1 MRVRDINKDEKT
13 FPFGEDLVGASVLI
27 IGAGLCGSLLALRLA
42 QRGYKVEVY
51 ESRPDLRKVDIS
63 AGRSINL
70 ALSDR
75 GLKALRLCG
84 MEEKAREICI
94 PMLGRLMHDREGN
107 TFASNYSGREGE
119 YINSISRGDLNAIL
133 LDEAEK
139 HENVNIHFNSGC
151 KKVDIENKIAHFK
164 SYESNTKF
172 KVKADVIFGTDGA
185 GSSLRKSY
193 MSERKFLFSY
203 SQNYL
208 NHGYKELEIPADK
221 SGNHQISKSHLHIW
235 PRGDFML
242 IALPNLDGSFTVTL
256 FLSYDEGEY
265 NFNNLTSEEKIIE
278 FFEKEFPDALAI
290 IPNIKEEFANNPT
303 GPLGTIKCS
312 PWSYQ
317 NKTLL
322 MGDSCHAIVPF
333 YGQGMNASFEDVFVF
348 DEVLNHFEPF
358 VKLKTGRNQ
367 ETFDWEMVFKEYQ
380 KIRKK
385 DTDAIADLAIDNFY
399 EMRDHVA
406 NPLFKEKRKIE
417 MDLEKTFP
425 NQYSSKYSLVT
436 FNEHIGYNEAMQK
449 GRAQD
454 KALLNLIA
462 DKDVS
467 TALNM
472 TKEELKIIL
481 ERVQKETQE
490 ILKEDKIAGL

>member
-1 MRVRDINKDEKT
+1 MNKKDKI
-13 FPFGEDLVGASVLI
+13 LI

-42 QRGYKVEVY
+42 QRGYKIELY

-94 PMLGRLMHDREGN
+94 PMFGRLMHDIKGN
-107 TFASNYSGREGE
+107 TFASNYSGRENE

-139 HENVNIHFNSGC
+139 HENVNIYFNKKC
-151 KKVDIENKIAHFK
+151 TKVDIENTIAHFK
-164 SYESNTKF
+164 DYKTKEEF
-172 KVKADVIFGTDGA
+172 SVDATIIFGADGA
-185 GSSLRKSY
+185 GSSVRKSY
-193 MSERKFLFSY
+193 ISERKFLFSY

-221 SGNHQISKSHLHIW
+221 NGNHQISNQHLHIW

-242 IALPNLDGSFTVTL
+242 IALPNVDGSFTVTL
-256 FLSYDEGEY
+256 FLSYNEGEF
-265 NFNNLTSEEKIIE
+265 NFENLTSEEKITT
-278 FFEKEFPDALAI
+278 FFEKEFPDALAL
-290 IPNIKEEFANNPT
+290 IPNIKAAFMNNPT
-303 GPLGTIKCS
+303 GSLETVKCS

-322 MGDSCHAIVPF
+322 IGDAAHAIVPF
-333 YGQGMNASFEDVFVF
+333 YGQGMNASFEDVTIF
-348 DEVLNHFEPF
+348 DEILNQN
-358 VKLKTGRNQ
+358 LNN
-367 ETFDWEMVFKEYQ
+367 WEAVFKTYE
-380 KIRKK
+380 KARKK

-425 NQYSSKYSLVT
+425 KQYSSKYSLVT
-436 FNEHIGYNEAMQK
+436 FNENIGYNEAMKK

-462 DKDVS
+462 DDGVH
-467 TALNM
+467 THFNM
-472 TKEELKIIL
+472 TKEELTIIL
-481 ERVQKETQE
+481 EKVKIETE
-490 ILKEDKIAGL
+490 AILKEDKIAGL